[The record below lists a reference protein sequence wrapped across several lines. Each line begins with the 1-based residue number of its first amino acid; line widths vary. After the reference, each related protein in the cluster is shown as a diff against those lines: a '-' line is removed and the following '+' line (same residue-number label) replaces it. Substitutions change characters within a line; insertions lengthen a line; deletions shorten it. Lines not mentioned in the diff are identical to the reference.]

1 MKVLKSNNVT
11 MRDIAT
17 RLGVST
23 ATVSMV
29 LSGKGRISAEV
40 RQNILETAKQM
51 GYETNRIGHALM
63 MKNVTIGVMIPKF
76 PAVVQENIK
85 RGIADACKENKDIKF
100 KCIIMEYEYDIADEE
115 QCFQALYRSCDGI
128 IIEFDADREEP
139 HRDII
144 DKINAKGLPVVSI
157 VVQPSRLRTSLHVSA
172 DAENIGRMAADV
184 FRIGLRGNCSREVVI
199 FGGKKE
205 VDIHQRNIRGFRE
218 VCGNYQIDLKEIV
231 YTNDA
236 EKNIPPLVLQT
247 FQKHPAVAGIFVSN
261 YLAYRVCDVLRE
273 LGRADNVLVVGVDLC
288 AQNNACV
295 RDGSLHVLINQ
306 QQRTQAATAF
316 NELINLMLH
325 TQTASE
331 KRSIQIPG
339 QIILPGNLEHYID

>member
-1 MKVLKSNNVT
+1 
-11 MRDIAT
+11 MRDIDDIRRCREQGLYGAICGKS
-17 RLGVST
+17 LY
-23 ATVSMV
+23 
-29 LSGKGRISAEV
+29 SGTLKLADAV
-40 RQNILETAKQM
+40 AQAETAIDRLPLDDYFQKS
-51 GYETNRIGHALM
+51 AL
-63 MKNVTIGVMIPKF
+63 I

-128 IIEFDADREEP
+128 IIEFDADREGP

-218 VCGNYQIDLKEIV
+218 VCGSYQIDLKEIV

-273 LGRADNVLVVGVDLC
+273 LGRADNVLVVGVD
-288 AQNNACV
+288 
-295 RDGSLHVLINQ
+295 
-306 QQRTQAATAF
+306 
-316 NELINLMLH
+316 
-325 TQTASE
+325 
-331 KRSIQIPG
+331 
-339 QIILPGNLEHYID
+339 